1 MLMRKCNRLKNSVR
15 KLPLRCKPPRLRR
28 VCAAS
33 DISEGTLKQSRITA
47 PRLIN
52 IHHIAPTSQPAEE
65 HCYALHHTFRRFI
78 AAESRRT

>member
-15 KLPLRCKPPRLRR
+15 KLPLCWKPPRLRR

-33 DISEGTLKQSRITA
+33 DISEGTLKPSVITE
-47 PRLIN
+47 PSLLDIHN
-52 IHHIAPTSQPAEE
+52 IPQTSQPAEE
-65 HCYALHHTFRRFI
+65 SCYALHHTFRRFI